1 MSALWLLL
9 VPVVLVGGFFLVRGF
24 IQVNAA
30 LKGVRASLEEM
41 SEAGLRLRDLRGD
54 LDRLNEAVERNRRR

>member
-24 IQVNAA
+24 VRVNAA
-30 LKGVRASLEEM
+30 LKDVRANLEEM

-54 LDRLNEAVERNRRR
+54 LDRLNEAMDRARRQ